1 MVWDASIAKTSKQC
15 HSCRK
20 EFADNEAYFSS
31 LAMLNQPFPSEIL
44 RVNGNTQDKSGP
56 TATTPSSKKAQADE
70 EAGHFER
77 RDFCTACW
85 EQAGAKQPDLF
96 SFWQMRVV
104 VKEAP
109 KTPKDILINFFDNL
123 IEPPSS
129 RQDDGIT
136 GQAPATAIDT
146 ALRPKVIYLFA
157 LILIR
162 KRILKLKQSIVR
174 DNPFGNTQD
183 RQRLLILER
192 NLDGSNTNV
201 KTYEV
206 PDIDIPENELVSLRD
221 EFSRLFEFK
230 I

>member
-15 HSCRK
+15 HSCQK
-20 EFADNEAYFSS
+20 EFAAEEMYFSS
-31 LAMLNQPFPSEIL
+31 LATINPATCPTGTKMSGKGQEESE
-44 RVNGNTQDKSGP
+44 
-56 TATTPSSKKAQADE
+56 
-70 EAGHFER
+70 HFER

-96 SFWQMRVV
+96 SFWQMKVV
-104 VKEAP
+104 VKEPP

-129 RQDDGIT
+129 RQNDGIT
-136 GQAPATAIDT
+136 GQAPATTIDT

-162 KRILKLKQSIVR
+162 KRILKLKQSAVR
-174 DNPFGNTQD
+174 ENPFPSGILRVNGNTQD
-183 RQRLLILER
+183 KQRLLILER

>member
-15 HSCRK
+15 NSCRK

-31 LAMLNQPFPSEIL
+31 LATINPVANPAGAKPLGKGQ
-44 RVNGNTQDKSGP
+44 
-56 TATTPSSKKAQADE
+56 E
-70 EAGHFER
+70 EQEHFER

-96 SFWQMRVV
+96 SFWQMRVL
-104 VKEAP
+104 VKEPP

-123 IEPPSS
+123 IELPL
-129 RQDDGIT
+129 DTT
-136 GQAPATAIDT
+136 GRASPAQVDAT
-146 ALRPKVIYLFA
+146 LKPKVIYLFA

-162 KRILKLKQSIVR
+162 KRILKLKQSAVR
-174 DNPFGNTQD
+174 DN
-183 RQRLLILER
+183 QRLLILER
-192 NLDGSNTNV
+192 PIDGSNTNV

-206 PDIDIPENELVSLRD
+206 PDIDIPPEELVSLRD